1 MRRLRLTLTAAALAC
16 AAALA
21 APAAFAGEGAAAN
34 ANMPKLGDDGLY
46 HPSFEMDTFKDL
58 RDDLK
63 EANAEHKRLLIIV
76 EQRGCI
82 YCKKMET
89 EVFPDPAI
97 NKLLTDAYFVD
108 KINMWGDTEVTDFDG
123 KVMSEK
129 DAVRRWG
136 INFTP
141 TMIFLPKEVPAGK
154 TAAQA
159 AVIMMPGA
167 FGKGTTKALLEYVK
181 TDAYSD
187 GQGFQAYL
195 QTRMKEQK
203 SD

>member
-1 MRRLRLTLTAAALAC
+1 MRRLALILSAALLTGTAALAD
-16 AAALA
+16 
-21 APAAFAGEGAAAN
+21 AGGV
-34 ANMPKLGDDGLY
+34 PRLGDDGLY
-46 HPSFEMDTFKDL
+46 HPAWEQETFKNL
-58 RDDLK
+58 PDDLA
-63 EANAEHKRLLIIV
+63 EAKASGKRLLIIV

-97 NKLLTDAYFVD
+97 DRMLTDDYFAL

-123 KVMSEK
+123 KVLSEK
-129 DAVRRWG
+129 EAVRRWG

-141 TMIFLPKEVPAGK
+141 TMIFVPETVPEGK

-167 FGKGTTKALLEYVK
+167 FGKGTTRALLTYVK
-181 TDAYSD
+181 TDAYKD

-195 QTRMKEQK
+195 QSQAKAEK